1 MQFGTYQLLKNLTA
15 NQQVGALFVIVFG
28 VLLLA
33 SVMAFL
39 LSLRNDDDEAKA
51 QRRHHDLRNFEGV
64 LSTSWMM
71 ALVFWLGWVSGTS
84 VALVLF
90 GFVSFFCLR
99 EFLTLS
105 PTKRGDHRS
114 LIMAFFVILPL
125 QYWLVASERFELF
138 SVFIPVYVFLLIPVV
153 SALAN
158 DSERFLERN
167 AKLQWGIMVCIY
179 GLSHVPALLLLD
191 FPNYDNKNSFLVF
204 FLVIV
209 VQVGQ
214 LVQHLVSR
222 IWKWKPFVPNISQ
235 SFNWGSALIG
245 IAIGSVLGGAL
256 AGITPFVPGQ
266 AFVMAFV
273 ACVAGTMGHL
283 VMKALKRDR
292 GIPIWRSERGNMRAG
307 VTGAGGLLDRVD
319 ALCFAAPVFFHFVR
333 WYFGL

>member
-1 MQFGTYQLLKNLTA
+1 MQFGIYQSLKNLTT

-33 SVMAFL
+33 SVGAFL
-39 LSLRNDDDEAKA
+39 LSLRTYEDEAKA
-51 QRRHHDLRNFEGV
+51 LRRHHDLRNLEGV

-71 ALVFWLGWVSGTS
+71 ALVFWLGWVSGTT

-114 LIMAFFVILPL
+114 LILAFFVILPL
-125 QYWLVASERFELF
+125 QYWLVATEKFELF
-138 SVFIPVYVFLLIPVV
+138 TVFIPVYVFLLIPVV

-158 DSERFLERN
+158 DAERYLERN

-191 FPNYDNKNSFLVF
+191 FSEYNNKNSFLVF

-209 VQVGQ
+209 VQVSQ

-222 IWKWKPFVPNISQ
+222 IWRRTPFVPNISQ
-235 SFNWGSALIG
+235 SFNWLSAFFGIAVGSA
-245 IAIGSVLGGAL
+245 LGGAL

-273 ACVAGTMGHL
+273 ACMAGSMGHL

-292 GIPIWRSERGNMRAG
+292 GIPIWRSARGNLRAG

-333 WYFGL
+333 WYFNL